1 MLPRG
6 ARIIRLSPAQ
16 ARLAR
21 AGQRAMLAEER
32 QLLQRLRRA
41 ADEAL
46 QHVLRAADAIGPGQT
61 PGRLLVALRS
71 AAIALR
77 ETISAAV
84 LHVRAEARQT
94 ARQRLIAE
102 LHHATQELKVDIR
115 MPPPGHA
122 PQDAGLAQSAAESYV
137 AAWRAILT
145 VAVMRSYEGSL
156 HRALRA
162 AHGTQQHRLER
173 IAATEVPQAYN
184 DEHDED
190 ADRVAEQ
197 HRDARWLPL
206 VVKRWD
212 AKLDSTCA
220 ICHEMD
226 GRIVPLGMSF
236 RGGLIPGFVHP
247 RCRCQQAIVVLP
259 LRMRGEVVPGYQVDD
274 EGQPQAA

>member
-1 MLPRG
+1 MLSRG
-6 ARIIRLSPAQ
+6 AIVSRISTAQ

-21 AGQRAMLAEER
+21 AGQRAMLTEER
-32 QLLQRLRRA
+32 QLLTRLRRA

-46 QHVLRAADAIGPGQT
+46 QHVLRAADAIAPSQAR
-61 PGRLLVALRS
+61 GRLLVALQN
-71 AAIALR
+71 AAIDLR

-84 LHVRAEARQT
+84 LHGRAEARQT

-102 LHHATQELKVDIR
+102 LHHAAQELKVDVN
-115 MPPPGHA
+115 MPPGGDA

-137 AAWRAILT
+137 AAWRAVLT
-145 VAVMRSYEGSL
+145 VAVMRSPEGSP

-162 AHGTQQHRLER
+162 AHVMQQHRLER

-190 ADRVAEQ
+190 ASWVAEQ

-212 AKLDSTCA
+212 AKRDSTCA

-226 GRIVPLGMSF
+226 GRIVPLGRSF

-247 RCRCQQAIVVLP
+247 HCRCAQTIIVLP
-259 LRMRGEVVPGYQVDD
+259 LRLRGEAVPSYQVDD
-274 EGQPQAA
+274 ESLRDAA